1 VHLYTTATE
10 ADLRAIAANMNIDLY
25 QFDTS
30 APTTRGKYAGRNR
43 FKFLLRPL
51 GDEYRLIRDDP
62 YTRAGTRRVW
72 AVSWRGHRDF
82 MRAVYAIDANAT
94 FRTAIDT
101 WRDAED
107 FERRHHASGD
117 RNVGS
122 MLRPQSYAGAE

>member
-1 VHLYTTATE
+1 MRLYTTATE
-10 ADLRAIAANMNIDLY
+10 GDLRAIAASMRIDLY
-25 QFDTS
+25 EFDTS
-30 APTTRGKYAGRNR
+30 APSTRGKYAGRNR

-82 MRAVYAIDANAT
+82 MRAVYVIDANAT

-101 WRDAED
+101 WRNAKD
-107 FERRHHASGD
+107 FEARHRASGE
-117 RNVGS
+117 RNIGS
-122 MLRPQSYAGAE
+122 MIYPQTYASAE